1 MTVMTMGALF
11 PEGGDAVEARGGR
24 VTVGPDVRERGAGGG
39 GERRGRERDED
50 GVGHRLFSV
59 SVDAMRAVE

>member
-1 MTVMTMGALF
+1 
-11 PEGGDAVEARGGR
+11 
-24 VTVGPDVRERGAGGG
+24 VGPDVRERGAGGG

-50 GVGHRLFSV
+50 GVGHRLVSV

>member
-1 MTVMTMGALF
+1 M
-11 PEGGDAVEARGGR
+11 EARGGR
-24 VTVGPDVRERGAGGG
+24 GAVGPDVRERGAGGG

-50 GVGHRLFSV
+50 GVGHRLVSV

>member
-11 PEGGDAVEARGGR
+11 PEGGDAVESRGGW

-50 GVGHRLFSV
+50 GVGHRLVSV